1 MYGADLN
8 GADLSYAI
16 LSAVPSY
23 ANLYGVDL
31 SGANLNYAILEGA
44 NLSGANLAG
53 ANLFSAD
60 LSNANLSGTFWYS
73 TICPDGANSDDNGN
87 TCENNL

>member
-1 MYGADLN
+1 MLEGADLRLAN
-8 GADLSYAI
+8 LTGVNLAGAD
-16 LSAVPSY
+16 
-23 ANLYGVDL
+23 
-31 SGANLNYAILEGA
+31 
-44 NLSGANLAG
+44 LSGANLAG

-60 LSNANLSGTFWYS
+60 LSNANLSGTFWYF